1 MLEGDAPA
9 ARWRFWVDTG
19 GTFTDC
25 LALDPEDRLHR
36 VKVLSS
42 SVLRASVAEQKSGE
56 DLLLEVKSPVSWPG
70 ELGPRSRRGSVLPSG
85 FLDGW
90 SLALLGESETRLI
103 AHSEDGWI
111 RLAEAWGGPS
121 LDGAEVE
128 LRSPEEAALLAVRL
142 ITESLAGQRL
152 PMAEARL
159 ATTLG
164 TNALLER
171 RGSPTV
177 LFVTRGLGEIL
188 EIGSQQRP
196 DLFKLRVEKP
206 APLYAKVVEVDERL
220 SADGS
225 VLRPLDLR
233 SLEGP
238 AKQCLDLGLG
248 NGAIALLHSF
258 RNPEHEEQLADYLK
272 KLGFRHLSTSSGLS
286 ARIKILPRARTAVV
300 DSYLAEII
308 GGYLERVASRL
319 GPRTLHVMTS
329 AGGLVGA
336 EGYHPKDSLLSGP
349 AGGVVG
355 AAAAGRRSGED
366 RVLAF
371 DMGGTSTDVTR
382 CEGDLEYRS
391 ETEVGG
397 IRLASPSLAVETVAA
412 GGGSVCRFD
421 GRQLKVGPESGG
433 ADPGP
438 ACYGRG
444 GPLTLTDV
452 NLLLGRL
459 APEHFPFEI
468 DQPAAVAAADR
479 IVVAHETAAGA
490 RLGSERLLWGFL
502 QIANEKMAA
511 AVRRISLRAGY
522 RPSDYVLVGFG
533 GAGPQH
539 ACSLAD
545 LLGIDRVLV
554 PADAALL
561 SAHGLGASRLERF
574 AEEQVLEPLDRVQ
587 EDLPRRFERL
597 AKLAAARLEGEGLSD
612 SEIEAGPRE
621 IFLRFGGQ
629 EETLR
634 LRWNPETDLLA
645 AFRESYEGHYGY
657 CPRNRRPEVES
668 LRVVVRSRAEPVD
681 ESVLLAASA
690 PVVVARLGAQ
700 PLYSEAGW
708 AEASVFERRS
718 LVTGSRLRGP
728 ALVVEEHCVTVI
740 EQGWVGTLDSAGAL
754 SLVREGGCGDG

>member
-1 MLEGDAPA
+1 
-9 ARWRFWVDTG
+9 
-19 GTFTDC
+19 
-25 LALDPEDRLHR
+25 
-36 VKVLSS
+36 
-42 SVLRASVAEQKSGE
+42 
-56 DLLLEVKSPVSWPG
+56 
-70 ELGPRSRRGSVLPSG
+70 
-85 FLDGW
+85 
-90 SLALLGESETRLI
+90 
-103 AHSEDGWI
+103 
-111 RLAEAWGGPS
+111 
-121 LDGAEVE
+121 
-128 LRSPEEAALLAVRL
+128 
-142 ITESLAGQRL
+142 
-152 PMAEARL
+152 MAEARL

-177 LFVTRGLGEIL
+177 LFITRGLGEIL

-196 DLFKLRVEKP
+196 DLFELRVEKP
-206 APLYAKVVEVDERL
+206 APLYARVVEVDERL

-225 VLRPLDLR
+225 VLSPLDLR
-233 SLEGP
+233 SVEGP
-238 AKQCLDLGLG
+238 AEQCLDLGLD
-248 NGAIALLHSF
+248 NAAIALLHSF
-258 RNPEHEEQLADYLK
+258 RNPEHEKQLAKYLK
-272 KLGFRHLSTSSGLS
+272 ERGFRYLSISSGLS

-308 GGYLERVASRL
+308 GGYLERVTGRM

-336 EGYHPKDSLLSGP
+336 EEYRPKDSLLSGP

-355 AAAAGRRSGED
+355 AAAAGRRSGEP
-366 RVLAF
+366 RILAF

-382 CEGDLEYRS
+382 YEGELEYRS

-397 IRLASPSLAVETVAA
+397 TRLASPSLAVETVAA

-444 GPLTLTDV
+444 GSLTLTDV

-468 DQPAAVAAADR
+468 DHAAAAAAADG
-479 IVVAHETAAGA
+479 IAVAHETARGA
-490 RLGSERLLWGFL
+490 RLDTERLLWGFL

-539 ACSLAD
+539 ACAVAE
-545 LLGIDRVLV
+545 LLEIDRVLV

-561 SAHGLGASRLERF
+561 SAHGLGASRIERF
-574 AEEQVLEPLDRVQ
+574 AEEQVLEPLDRVE
-587 EDLPRRFERL
+587 EDLPRRFDRL
-597 AKLAAARLEGEGLSD
+597 AALAAARLEDEGLSGPD
-612 SEIEAGPRE
+612 MEAGPRE
-621 IFLRFGGQ
+621 VFLRFAGQ

-634 LRWNPETDLLA
+634 LRWEPTRDLLA
-645 AFRESYEGHYGY
+645 DFQQSYEGHYGY

-668 LRVVVRSRAEPVD
+668 LRVVVRSKVEPMD
-681 ESVLLAASA
+681 ESVLGPSSGPAVAAA
-690 PVVVARLGAQ
+690 MGTQ
-700 PLYSEAGW
+700 PLYSTGGW
-708 AEASVFERRS
+708 AEASVLERRS
-718 LVTGSRLRGP
+718 LVAGNRLRGP
-728 ALVVEEHCVTVI
+728 ALVVEEHCVTVV
-740 EQGWVGTLDSAGAL
+740 ERGWVGGLDPAGAL
-754 SLVREGGCGDG
+754 SLIREEGGGDD

>member
-1 MLEGDAPA
+1 MLQGDAPG

-36 VKVLSS
+36 AKVLSS
-42 SVLRASVAEQKSGE
+42 SVLRARVAEQKSGE
-56 DLLLEVKSPVSWPG
+56 VLLLEVKSPVSRPR
-70 ELGPRSRRGSVLPSG
+70 ELDPRLRGRSVLPSG
-85 FLDGW
+85 FFDGW
-90 SLALLGESETRLI
+90 SLGLLGESETRLI
-103 AHSEDGWI
+103 AHSEAGRI
-111 RLAEAWGGPS
+111 RLVEAWGGPR

-142 ITESLAGQRL
+142 ITETLAGQRL

-171 RGSPTV
+171 RGSPPV
-177 LFVTRGLGEIL
+177 LFITRGLGEIL

-206 APLYAKVVEVDERL
+206 APLYARVVEVDERL
-220 SADGS
+220 AANGS
-225 VLRPLDLR
+225 VLTPLDLR

-238 AKQCLDLGLG
+238 AKQCLDLGL
-248 NGAIALLHSF
+248 NNAAIALLHSF
-258 RNPEHEEQLADYLK
+258 RNPEHEERLAKYLRV
-272 KLGFRHLSTSSGLS
+272 LGFRHLSTSSGLS

-308 GGYLERVASRL
+308 GGYLERVTRRM

-336 EGYHPKDSLLSGP
+336 EEYHPKDSLLSGP

-355 AAAAGRRSGED
+355 AVAAGRRSGEA
-366 RVLAF
+366 RILAF

-382 CEGDLEYRS
+382 CEGELEYRS

-397 IRLASPSLAVETVAA
+397 TRLASPSLAVETVAA

-468 DQPAAVAAADR
+468 DRGAAAAAADG
-479 IVVAHETAAGA
+479 IAVAHQTATGA
-490 RLGSERLLWGFL
+490 RLGTESLLWGFL

-539 ACSLAD
+539 ACALAE
-545 LLGIDRVLV
+545 LLETDRVLV

-574 AEEQVLEPLDRVQ
+574 AEEQVLELLDRVE
-587 EDLPRRFERL
+587 EDLPRRFDRL
-597 AKLAAARLEGEGLSD
+597 ATLAAARLEGEGLSKSD
-612 SEIEAGPRE
+612 IEAGPRE
-621 IFLRFGGQ
+621 VFLRFSGQ

-634 LRWNPETDLLA
+634 LRWDPVTDLLA
-645 AFRESYEGHYGY
+645 DFQESYEGHYGY

-668 LRVVVRSRAEPVD
+668 LRVVVRSKVEPVD
-681 ESVLLAASA
+681 ESVLVPSSA
-690 PVVVARLGAQ
+690 PVVAARIGSQ
-700 PLYSEAGW
+700 PLYSKAGW
-708 AEASVFERRS
+708 AEASVFERRG
-718 LVTGSRLRGP
+718 LVAGSRLRGP

-740 EQGWVGTLDSAGAL
+740 ELGWLGALDAAGAL
-754 SLVREGGCGDG
+754 SLVREGVGGDD